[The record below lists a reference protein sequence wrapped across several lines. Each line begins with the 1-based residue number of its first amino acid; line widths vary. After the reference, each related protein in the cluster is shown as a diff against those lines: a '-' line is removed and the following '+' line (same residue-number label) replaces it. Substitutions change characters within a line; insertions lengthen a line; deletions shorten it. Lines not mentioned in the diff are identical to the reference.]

1 MLSCGPKM
9 WWTESCLTTLATWAQ
24 EKGYRKKAIFE
35 YTDWLPRCQDTGA
48 RWIAMIEDDT
58 LALKGWCPRFIEA
71 LATAND
77 QYAAIDNNNPL
88 YLRLSFE
95 ESWGWSTE
103 VWPRYVVGSVIST
116 GMVAVVLLLL
126 SQCMYGGYIK
136 KNLIAVIGLVCKCM
150 AKRCKGRIF
159 WARVGFSRY
168 PRNL

>member
-95 ESWGWSTE
+95 ESSGVEYRGVAAIRCRLCYQHWNGSRGAASYKAVH
-103 VWPRYVVGSVIST
+103 VWRIYQKKPHRRYRPWWP
-116 GMVAVVLLLL
+116 GMQMHGKTV
-126 SQCMYGGYIK
+126 
-136 KNLIAVIGLVCKCM
+136 
-150 AKRCKGRIF
+150 
-159 WARVGFSRY
+159 
-168 PRNL
+168 

>member
-1 MLSCGPKM
+1 
-9 WWTESCLTTLATWAQ
+9 
-24 EKGYRKKAIFE
+24 
-35 YTDWLPRCQDTGA
+35 
-48 RWIAMIEDDT
+48 MIEDDT

-103 VWPRYVVGSVIST
+103 VWPRYVVGSVISI
-116 GMVAVVLLLL
+116 GIVAVVLLLL

-136 KNLIAVIGLVCKCM
+136 KKPH
-150 AKRCKGRIF
+150 R
-159 WARVGFSRY
+159 RY
-168 PRNL
+168 RPGMQMHGKTV